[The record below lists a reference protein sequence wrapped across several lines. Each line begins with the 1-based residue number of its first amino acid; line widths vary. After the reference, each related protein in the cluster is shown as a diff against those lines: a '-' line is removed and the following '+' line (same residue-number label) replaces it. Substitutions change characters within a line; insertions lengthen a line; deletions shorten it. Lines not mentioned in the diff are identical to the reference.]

1 MDRRYGLCA
10 LAVIAVALAVSCDD
24 IYTTSIGGPFE
35 RDSIDISSSTSVD
48 DLIDIANSDSGTD
61 PDVAKEVLDA
71 LGGKDEE
78 DIIGLSVG
86 DKTDILNLA
95 GTAAVDTNVL
105 TQLAQDAVED
115 DADTDALVRDALE
128 AFDSTVNL
136 DAVETVLGDQET
148 LDEAPVESLVFAS
161 TALLASVTETEGSD
175 VVMDIMADPDS
186 PESQAQLAA
195 MSPEDQDR
203 MNLVIGV
210 VDVLN
215 GPRVD
220 EADDVTFGDFN
231 LLELLTGS
239 QS

>member
-10 LAVIAVALAVSCDD
+10 LAVIAVAFAVSCDD

-35 RDSIDISSSTSVD
+35 RDSIDVSSSTSVD

-71 LGGKDEE
+71 LAGKDEE
-78 DIIGLSVG
+78 DIVDLSVG
-86 DKTDILNLA
+86 DKADILNLA
-95 GTAAVDTNVL
+95 GTAAVDTDVL

-115 DADTDALVRDALE
+115 DADTDALVREALE

-136 DAVETVLGDQET
+136 DAVETILGDQET